1 MQKFVDLLD
10 TNAGVNTQI
19 TEALEIVTYIVTPVA
34 LYSALALIVGGVSI
48 VIAWFIQFLTII
60 FCHFNYSSPIH
71 IYLFIYRLFIIIRI
85 F

>member
-19 TEALEIVTYIVTPVA
+19 TEALEIGTYIATPVA

-48 VIAWFIQFLTII
+48 VIA
-60 FCHFNYSSPIH
+60 
-71 IYLFIYRLFIIIRI
+71 
-85 F
+85 

>member
-10 TNAGVNTQI
+10 TKAGVNTQI

-48 VIAWFIQFLTII
+48 VIA
-60 FCHFNYSSPIH
+60 
-71 IYLFIYRLFIIIRI
+71 
-85 F
+85 